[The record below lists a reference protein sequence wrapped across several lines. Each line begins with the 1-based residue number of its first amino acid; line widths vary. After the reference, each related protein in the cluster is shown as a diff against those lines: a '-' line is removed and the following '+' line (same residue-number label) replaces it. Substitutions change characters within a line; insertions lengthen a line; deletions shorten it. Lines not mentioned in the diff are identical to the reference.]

1 MNKKFVVIMS
11 LFLITSF
18 GFAKEAFVK
27 ARICP
32 YFQEANMSS
41 TKIGALNH
49 NDEVEVIEVK
59 GDWSFIKINGVS
71 GYVKNMFLGDAPGV
85 RVSSVADS
93 KTDLSSVEIRKR
105 ASNFTSS
112 AAAVRGLSSESVR
125 DRENLSFKDY
135 DFESIKWV
143 ENTFSFT
150 EEELVAFS
158 EVEFINF

>member
-1 MNKKFVVIMS
+1 MKRNFIVIIS
-11 LFLITSF
+11 LFLIASF

-32 YFQEANMSS
+32 YFQDASMSS

-49 NDEVEVIEVK
+49 NDKVDVIEVK

-85 RVSSVADS
+85 KVSSVADS

-112 AAAVRGLSSESVR
+112 AAAIRGLSSESVR
-125 DRENLSFKDY
+125 DRENLSFNDY
-135 DFESIKWV
+135 DFESIKWI

-150 EEELVAFS
+150 EEELMAFS